1 MQSNKPFWKMLL
13 FKDPYLDLIH
23 QYIETDRCVIVP
35 FSTDGIVDIKDLNKE
50 FNKANKNL
58 WITSALR
65 DMEDESE
72 FVKMKIISMG
82 NNEIFEN
89 FIIQKESW
97 ELIGCIWLNTPEEES
112 VRIVLWIRDSE
123 EGKWYGTEVY
133 EAMLNWARTNT
144 AYTFLI
150 HTVHKENERSGRL
163 ALKYGGILQKRKT
176 DEWYLVFHV
185 PL

>member
-1 MQSNKPFWKMLL
+1 MLL

-89 FIIQKESW
+89 FIIQKES
-97 ELIGCIWLNTPEEES
+97 
-112 VRIVLWIRDSE
+112 
-123 EGKWYGTEVY
+123 
-133 EAMLNWARTNT
+133 
-144 AYTFLI
+144 
-150 HTVHKENERSGRL
+150 
-163 ALKYGGILQKRKT
+163 
-176 DEWYLVFHV
+176 
-185 PL
+185 